1 MKYKGWSTD
10 VNQAIIALLLLALVI
25 WIAVSKTSVVK
36 QDKNNS
42 AYANNTKP
50 I

>member
-10 VNQAIIALLLLALVI
+10 VNQAIIALFLLALVI
-25 WIAVSKTSVVK
+25 WIADK

-42 AYANNTKP
+42 VYAKHTKHR
-50 I
+50 